1 MRKIEITIIVIF
13 AILVP
18 TADNYIDLYVSG
30 RLANFCP
37 EIPVAGKYV
46 VNFTNVNGTN
56 GVLTKKYLLYD
67 VEQQPHYLYSLF
79 TFLPVLVSFLFTGEH
94 LYMTLDVLGSF

>member
-46 VNFTNVNGTN
+46 VNFTNVNGT
-56 GVLTKKYLLYD
+56 KKYLLYD

-94 LYMTLDVLGSF
+94 SYMTSDVLGSF

>member
-1 MRKIEITIIVIF
+1 MRKIEITVIVIF

-18 TADNYIDLYVSG
+18 TADNYIDLFVSG
-30 RLANFCP
+30 RLANFFPQTWCP
-37 EIPVAGKYV
+37 PVAGKYV

-67 VEQQPHYLYSLF
+67 VEQQPQYLYSLF
-79 TFLPVLVSFLFTGEH
+79 TFLPVLVSFLFTGGLH
-94 LYMTLDVLGSF
+94 VN